1 MAVVSL
7 SLDRSASSI
16 PETEVSVQRLEALLN
31 GALFE
36 VELDNDGDIYVR
48 DGLEFPVWIRVLAED
63 KMLKVFT
70 YATSENGKTEPTLE
84 VVNLMNRTIKLPQF
98 YLDGKFVSGAF
109 WITFDAG
116 LAIRPFVKQLRRFAG
131 AFLAGMRLLEKG
143 ESQLQRD

>member
-36 VELDNDGDIYVR
+36 VELDDDGDIYVR

-84 VVNLMNRTIKLPQF
+84 VANLMNRTIKLPQF
-98 YLDGKFVSGAF
+98 HLDGKFVSGAF
-109 WITFDAG
+109 RTRHKTIRQATATFRWSVPSGHAP
-116 LAIRPFVKQLRRFAG
+116 ARKR
-131 AFLAGMRLLEKG
+131 
-143 ESQLQRD
+143 